1 MEVYYGTFT
10 KLRETE
16 TLGGP
21 KQNPVSIRTQGK
33 GTVNA
38 HETEPDLPVSVWESL
53 AEVWA
58 CHRVGGTGSSHP
70 GRHSMLA

>member
-1 MEVYYGTFT
+1 MEVDYGTFT

-21 KQNPVSIRTQGK
+21 KQNPVNIRTQGK
-33 GTVNA
+33 GTVSA
-38 HETEPDLPVSVWESL
+38 QETEVDLPVTSL
-53 AEVWA
+53 AEMWA